1 MTQPELQTKG
11 LVKRFGA
18 NTILDGIDFSLAKGE
33 VAVILGRAAAE
44 NPRFCGAS

>member
-18 NTILDGIDFSLAKGE
+18 NTILDGIDFRLPKAKS
-33 VAVILGRAAAE
+33 R
-44 NPRFCGAS
+44 